1 MWSVSVTLTKPVMD
15 FLCLIWPS
23 PAETGLSGLP
33 SGPDGVTQRSSLYKE
48 TPDPG
53 PLPVGVPS
61 KLLLYYKA
69 PTA

>member
-1 MWSVSVTLTKPVMD
+1 MVCLSYFDQTSDGFLVSHMA
-15 FLCLIWPS
+15 I
-23 PAETGLSGLP
+23 PAEIGLGRLP

-48 TPDPG
+48 TPGPG